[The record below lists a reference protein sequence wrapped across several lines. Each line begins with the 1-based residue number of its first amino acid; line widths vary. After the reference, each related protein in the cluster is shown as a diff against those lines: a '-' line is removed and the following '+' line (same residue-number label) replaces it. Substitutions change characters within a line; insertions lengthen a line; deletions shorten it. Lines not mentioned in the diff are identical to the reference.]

1 MIKLLLSCI
10 FIATTSY
17 FFSQNFAYSFSG
29 TMTVEQQNELVKN
42 ILEIPTISTC
52 ELRYKSDSNRGEILF
67 YIFEPTVRSDSST
80 EFSPSTVKSLFIS
93 KELEPLDFRKIK

>member
-1 MIKLLLSCI
+1 MIKLLLSCF

-29 TMTVEQQNELVKN
+29 LLTNEQQNELVKDV
-42 ILEIPTISTC
+42 LDIPTVSTC

-67 YIFEPTVRSDSST
+67 YVLESTTRSDSPT
-80 EFSPSTVKSLFIS
+80 EFSPSTIKSLFIN